1 VVADRD
7 PLAAIRCH
15 CSFNKIVFII
25 PPRHLTVRRP
35 RSLTRTA
42 APAQAAPSVTR
53 AHSAD
58 QLIDRTCR
66 M

>member
-25 PPRHLTVRRP
+25 PPWRLTVRRP
-35 RSLTRTA
+35 RLLTRTA
-42 APAQAAPSVTR
+42 DPGTS
-53 AHSAD
+53 
-58 QLIDRTCR
+58 RTER
-66 M
+66 HKGA